1 MGKSGY
7 VASTPPPS
15 LDDYRTEAGKGIN
28 KGGRRSSGAPASID
42 ALTPLVSV
50 ITIVRN
56 GVTVLPRAIE
66 SVLSQDYRNV
76 DHVVVDGQSTDGT
89 LGVLQTFSNDISL
102 WVSERDA
109 GISDAFNKGIVLSRG
124 EIIGILNCDDWYE
137 PGAIRKVVD
146 AMQNSGADIAA
157 GKMQYWEG
165 DRHTFIVSSDPDLL
179 DQSMTVAHP
188 TVFVRRSC
196 YRQIGLYRLD
206 FRFAMDYELMLRAR
220 HSGARFVTVEHCIAN
235 MQLGGAGDK
244 RWRDGQREVA
254 RARALHIPGKNTAWA
269 YYSYLGYRIVKGT
282 ARRVLDRLGLGFFRR
297 LYLRWFSP
305 VTVTAARR
313 GKRP

>member
-1 MGKSGY
+1 MKMSGHI
-7 VASTPPPS
+7 ASTPPPS
-15 LDDYRTEAGKGIN
+15 LDDYRTEAGKGIH

-56 GVTVLPRAIE
+56 GVTTLPRAIE

-76 DHVVVDGQSTDGT
+76 DYVVVDGQSTDGT
-89 LGVLQTFSNDISL
+89 LGVLQNFSNDISL
-102 WVSERDA
+102 WVSESDS

-146 AMQNSGADIAA
+146 AMQKSGADIAA

-165 DRHTFIVSSDPDLL
+165 DRHTFTISSDPDLL
-179 DQSMTVAHP
+179 DQSMTVGHP

-206 FRFAMDYELMLRAR
+206 FRFAMDYEWILRAK
-220 HSGARFVTVEHCIAN
+220 HSGARFVTLEHCTAN
-235 MQLGGAGDK
+235 MRVGGISDK

-297 LYLRWFSP
+297 LYLQWFSP
-305 VTVTAARR
+305 VTVTAVRR
-313 GKRP
+313 HDRQ